1 MKINNTI
8 KSLLA
13 LFTFALCYCLMWL
26 AFISLAD
33 GESSTIPGYILNLVN
48 CPKTWRS
55 LSKFLLCCII
65 LVPSIWIISG
75 KQNIFKAWGLSEGIV
90 KALIFDV
97 VCVLPMLLSGVIFGR
112 FEYSFDSFITKAFTA
127 GVVEEAVFRGFMF
140 GMLFRFCNWNFWAA
154 ALPTAVVFTL
164 GHFYQADNLVGCL
177 MVFGVTAFG
186 SIFFSWLYT
195 AWNFNLYV
203 PMFLHILMN
212 TMWGMLPI
220 DGVENSVGNIAAN
233 SGRILTIVLA
243 ILITCWYRKRNGE
256 KIWVNYGSN

>member
-75 KQNIFKAWGLSEGIV
+75 KQNIFKAWGLSEGII
-90 KALIFDV
+90 KALIFGV
-97 VCVLPMLLSGVIFGR
+97 VCSAPMLLCGIIFGQ
-112 FEYSFDSFITKAFTA
+112 
-127 GVVEEAVFRGFMF
+127 
-140 GMLFRFCNWNFWAA
+140 L
-154 ALPTAVVFTL
+154 
-164 GHFYQADNLVGCL
+164 
-177 MVFGVTAFG
+177 
-186 SIFFSWLYT
+186 
-195 AWNFNLYV
+195 
-203 PMFLHILMN
+203 FLHSDIFIKL
-212 TMWGMLPI
+212 
-220 DGVENSVGNIAAN
+220 
-233 SGRILTIVLA
+233 IVYCRVCLC
-243 ILITCWYRKRNGE
+243 LG
-256 KIWVNYGSN
+256 

>member
-75 KQNIFKAWGLSEGIV
+75 KQNIFKAWGLSEGII
-90 KALIFDV
+90 KALIFGV
-97 VCVLPMLLSGVIFGR
+97 VCSAPMLLCGIIFGQ
-112 FEYSFDSFITKAFTA
+112 FDYSFNTFISNALSA
-127 GVVEEAVFRGFMF
+127 GIVEEMLFRGFMF

-164 GHFYQADNLVGCL
+164 GHFYQADSLLSCL
-177 MVFGVTAFG
+177 LVFGVTAFG
-186 SIFFSWLYT
+186 SVFFSWLYT
-195 AWNFNLYV
+195 AWHFNLYV
-203 PMFLHILMN
+203 PIMMHTFMN
-212 TMWGMLPI
+212 AFWGMFQI
-220 DGVENSVGNIAAN
+220 EGVNNSVGNIVAN
-233 SGRILTIVLA
+233 SGRILTIILA

-256 KIWVNYGSN
+256 KIWMNYGSN